1 VISLHGIL
9 IATVD
14 DLPCRV
20 FAWNFHIFM
29 LENMQDDYLFHIY
42 LFSLLSVEEAV
53 TIEELLGYTQD
64 DSMEDSSQDD
74 PRISIIE
81 GPEPIEGGTD
91 IWEDDP
97 SFSRI
102 SLL

>member
-1 VISLHGIL
+1 
-9 IATVD
+9 
-14 DLPCRV
+14 
-20 FAWNFHIFM
+20 M

-53 TIEELLGYTQD
+53 SIKELLGYTED

-74 PRISIIE
+74 PLISIIE
-81 GPEPIEGGTD
+81 GPEPIEGGTN

>member
-1 VISLHGIL
+1 
-9 IATVD
+9 
-14 DLPCRV
+14 
-20 FAWNFHIFM
+20 M

-53 TIEELLGYTQD
+53 SIEELLGHTQD

-74 PRISIIE
+74 PLISINE
-81 GPEPIEGGTD
+81 GPKPIEGGTN

-102 SLL
+102 SLLWTGWLYVNPPLL